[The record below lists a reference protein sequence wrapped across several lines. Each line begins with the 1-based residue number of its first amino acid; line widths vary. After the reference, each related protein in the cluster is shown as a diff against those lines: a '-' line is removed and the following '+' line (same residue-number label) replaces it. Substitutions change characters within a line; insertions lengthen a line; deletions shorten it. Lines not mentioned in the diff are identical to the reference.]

1 MKWSGSE
8 PFSQESAE
16 CEIKRCSKLAD
27 HDGIARKSWCDV
39 KIVMNHPAT
48 RDPFGPRSPGCCY
61 HSWNP
66 QVYPP
71 CRVCLRP
78 VLTLQQCSLRATY
91 SASLANTPVHQ
102 PQVFTTRT
110 PPPRWRHEWKS
121 AGPNP
126 LYFTHPLP
134 SSSGYAINKSAS
146 ATRLGSPGGSLGHR
160 SPGGSLGQRSPGSR
174 GPKQPGFGPPLRWI
188 GEETKRSL
196 PSHVYKYYLA
206 QTKEFRRQ
214 VILIESKKYI

>member
-1 MKWSGSE
+1 
-8 PFSQESAE
+8 
-16 CEIKRCSKLAD
+16 
-27 HDGIARKSWCDV
+27 
-39 KIVMNHPAT
+39 MNHPAT
-48 RDPFGPRSPGCCY
+48 RDPLGSRSPGCCY

-102 PQVFTTRT
+102 THVQATRT
-110 PPPRWRHEWKS
+110 PPPRWRYDWKS
-121 AGPNP
+121 SGTNP
-126 LYFTHPLP
+126 LYYTHPLP
-134 SSSGYAINKSAS
+134 NSTGFPLNKSAS
-146 ATRLGSPGGSLGHR
+146 ATRLSSPGTSSHGQK

-174 GPKQPGFGPPLRWI
+174 RPKQQQFGPPLRWI

-196 PSHVYKYYLA
+196 PAHVYKYYLA

-214 VILIESKKYI
+214 VIFFSSRKTFNFLL